1 MDILSQIKPNPLIVE
16 NKWCFNLFDT
26 FHLQAIPFD
35 NEKGYAFIS
44 HPCFC
49 YSSLL
54 KDIHTKH
61 SAIGTPMEVFKS
73 DKIRSFYQKIVEQRD
88 FSYCKGCPKYE
99 SRQYEG
105 FATAYQ
111 LCVYFGLGF
120 AHDLDYQY
128 RKRKL
133 AEQPLTYKVAL
144 NLDSACNL
152 HCQTCRDEL
161 ITKTFNM
168 TDEDIA
174 ECIEIAKKSP
184 YLILGA
190 DGELFISPN
199 YKRILQSD
207 LSESEIHNIE
217 LYSNGTIFTEKRWME
232 YVNPKNERLIKKV
245 KISLDAAC
253 EETYQKVRG
262 NHWKPLM
269 ENLKFIVELKKRLGF
284 QLHTTFTIS
293 KLNVSDVK
301 SFTDFAYT
309 LGFDAVQYSFAR
321 EQFHP
326 GKEPSSF
333 IITEDQTG
341 DIKAY
346 LRDLGRQDFNLIL
359 DF

>member
-1 MDILSQIKPNPLIVE
+1 MDISDQIKPNPLTVE

-35 NEKGYAFIS
+35 NEKGYTFIS

-61 SAIGTPMEVFKS
+61 MAIGSPMEVFKS

-99 SRQYEG
+99 SRLNEG

-111 LCVYFGLGF
+111 LCVYFGLDF
-120 AHDLDYQY
+120 AHDLDYQF
-128 RKRKL
+128 RKRQL

-144 NLDSACNL
+144 NLDAACNL

-190 DGELFISPN
+190 DENNELEQYWINVTNKNNIRFEGHF
-199 YKRILQSD
+199 KRNDAYIPSLRSYLESD
-207 LSESEIHNIE
+207 EC
-217 LYSNGTIFTEKRWME
+217 YSITDEDFK
-232 YVNPKNERLIKKV
+232 LI
-245 KISLDAAC
+245 
-253 EETYQKVRG
+253 
-262 NHWKPLM
+262 
-269 ENLKFIVELKKRLGF
+269 
-284 QLHTTFTIS
+284 
-293 KLNVSDVK
+293 
-301 SFTDFAYT
+301 
-309 LGFDAVQYSFAR
+309 
-321 EQFHP
+321 
-326 GKEPSSF
+326 
-333 IITEDQTG
+333 
-341 DIKAY
+341 
-346 LRDLGRQDFNLIL
+346 
-359 DF
+359 